1 LTARLPGVAED
12 HQVDADDLRV
22 FEAVARLGSMN
33 RAAAELNTVQ
43 SNVTGRIRSLE
54 YELGTELFQRHA
66 RGVSPTMAATRL
78 LPYAERVRQ
87 VLRDARRAALDD
99 GTPAGSLVVGSL
111 ETTVALRLAPLLA
124 SYAAAYPGVDLS
136 LRTGTTCELVD
147 DVLAGRVDGAFVCGP
162 VDHPELL
169 AETMFREE
177 LVALTAPHVTNLEE
191 VIGKGGFRIV
201 VLRAGCSYRLRLEA
215 LLARRGSVG
224 IRILEFATL
233 EAILA
238 CAGAGIGITL
248 LPRGMVDTARRAGQI
263 GVHSL
268 PPEDAFVDTVF
279 LRRRDG
285 YVSSALAAFV
295 ETVRPVWSV
304 AQAAE

>member
-1 LTARLPGVAED
+1 
-12 HQVDADDLRV
+12 VDADDLRV
-22 FEAVARLGSMN
+22 FEAVVRLGSMS

-43 SNVTGRIRSLE
+43 SNVTGRIRTLE
-54 YELGTELFQRHA
+54 YELGTELFRRHA

-87 VLRDARRAALDD
+87 VLSDARRAVRDD

-124 SYAAAYPGVDLS
+124 SYAATYPAVDLS
-136 LRTGTTCELVD
+136 LRTGTTCELIE

-162 VDHPELL
+162 VDHPDLL
-169 AETMFREE
+169 AEPMFREE
-177 LVALTAPHVTNLEE
+177 LVALTAPHFANLEAATD
-191 VIGKGGFRIV
+191 KGGVRIV

-215 LLARRGSVG
+215 LLARRGLTGV
-224 IRILEFATL
+224 RILEFGTL

-238 CAGAGIGITL
+238 CVGAGIGITL
-248 LPRGMVDTARRAGQI
+248 LPRGMVETARRAGQV
-263 GVHSL
+263 GVHAL

-279 LRRRDG
+279 VRKRDG
-285 YVSSALAAFV
+285 YVSSALSAFIEAV
-295 ETVRPVWSV
+295 GPAWSI
-304 AQAAE
+304 AQAAD